1 MCGGCSTSIDWLGVS
16 ILDAMMEDG
25 GDSDGVSMKVY
36 VVSLLSTYLL
46 AKREEVTITY
56 GTHTHGRGSVPAV
69 GSRLSLTGPLSLE
82 RGWELELRRGSN
94 AAFPNGQLAGG
105 S

>member
-46 AKREEVTITY
+46 AKREEVTITMD
-56 GTHTHGRGSVPAV
+56 GTNKKFCRIRV
-69 GSRLSLTGPLSLE
+69 GH
-82 RGWELELRRGSN
+82 
-94 AAFPNGQLAGG
+94 
-105 S
+105 